1 MSDVAWEIEHSVETS
16 ASPAFA
22 WTYMSNVEN
31 WDDPPAQFKLDGPF
45 ATGSRGAT
53 HMPGQEPLHWT
64 LREVSPPDSYTIE
77 GQLDRA
83 VMLVQW
89 QFSGLPDGRTLL
101 KQHILLEGEN
111 AAAYLPGVAEAFTAN
126 LAPGMERIAAAIG
139 QAELLNGT

>member
-1 MSDVAWEIEHSVETS
+1 MSDIAWEIEHSVETT

-22 WTYMSNVEN
+22 WEYMSNVEN

-45 ATGSRGAT
+45 AAGSRGTT

-64 LREVSPPDSYTIE
+64 LRAVSPPSSYTIE

-83 VMLVQW
+83 SMLVKW
-89 QFSGLPDGRTLL
+89 QFNGLPDGRTRLT
-101 KQHILLEGEN
+101 QHIVLKGEN

-126 LAPGMERIAAAIG
+126 LAPGMNRIAAAIG
-139 QAELLNGT
+139 QAELLSRT